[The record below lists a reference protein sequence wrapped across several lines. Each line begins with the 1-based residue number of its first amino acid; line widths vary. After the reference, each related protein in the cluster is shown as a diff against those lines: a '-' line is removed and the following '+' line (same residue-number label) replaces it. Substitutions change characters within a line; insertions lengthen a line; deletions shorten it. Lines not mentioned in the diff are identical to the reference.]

1 VLDDKACEILVSVG
15 YLLFFPKLHDLAA
28 QNPHMASGVA
38 SLRNLQQ
45 LLGRLETLE
54 KKRSS
59 WTPDEA
65 QSIMQVEA
73 AYKYISLV
81 QNHNEDIRQIA
92 ALCLR
97 QCIEVRY
104 SDEYVRPLTV
114 LSFWD
119 PLLAMQEWPKW
130 IWKERSSRQRADEE
144 RRLKKQLKEYIA
156 ACNNCTTSPLL
167 HDMGANT
174 EGR

>member
-1 VLDDKACEILVSVG
+1 MLDDKACEILVSVG

-28 QNPHMASGVA
+28 QDP
-38 SLRNLQQ
+38 
-45 LLGRLETLE
+45 
-54 KKRSS
+54 
-59 WTPDEA
+59 
-65 QSIMQVEA
+65 IM
-73 AYKYISLV
+73 
-81 QNHNEDIRQIA
+81 

-144 RRLKKQLKEYIA
+144 CHLKKQLKEYIA

-167 HDMGANT
+167 RDMGANT